1 MRRPQVAATSWSESN
16 QWPYLGCCICG
27 MTNCTNWSTPC
38 TMHDLC
44 ALVGP
49 KEYLENIMT
58 KIIQIILEKRFF
70 VVWFLSHKSMP
81 ATSPYHIPVHPIVV
95 YTCIPVRQLWLRYRT
110 KISYTKTVKWRFPKS
125 CGYPKSSMSGDYD
138 SVLKTMVIWE
148 STHPKMWTTQSSF
161 INVYPHRPHIA
172 PKPYTVDDG
181 LVPYRWWSSHIM
193 VKTPID
199 YG

>member
-1 MRRPQVAATSWSESN
+1 
-16 QWPYLGCCICG
+16 
-27 MTNCTNWSTPC
+27 
-38 TMHDLC
+38 MHDLC

-58 KIIQIILEKRFF
+58 KIIQIILEKRF
-70 VVWFLSHKSMP
+70 
-81 ATSPYHIPVHPIVV
+81 A
-95 YTCIPVRQLWLRYRT
+95 
-110 KISYTKTVKWRFPKS
+110 TVKRRFPKS

-181 LVPYRWWSSHIM
+181 LVPYRW
-193 VKTPID
+193 
-199 YG
+199 